1 MNYLVKGPLA
11 RTQWVLRRL
20 PLSLTFCNPMS
31 SAIFSFLLVRI
42 ERHFVKLL
50 PSFVFGFFFVL
61 VGKRA
66 AWFSPYALAGK
77 SNLSAWWNIGNQSP
91 FNRWETGR
99 GGDINPKTRHHQ
111 ILTTKAP
118 SDSIKLN
125 MTSVYYSYFYHHLNQ
140 LDGTRTWLLFCLN
153 FKRLLSSFHLLI
165 DHRWSWSQREP
176 QREWTATNAQGT
188 NHKTWVKFLLWTMS
202 LLTWLPISTEM
213 AINSYLNITAAL
225 WLVPAAMVAVPSL
238 RGLRNRRS
246 LHRSPPNSKIASNCH
261 LHCIKRVWFN
271 EMIDQLDG
279 LVLVLI
285 NLLALV
291 DTIC

>member
-1 MNYLVKGPLA
+1 M
-11 RTQWVLRRL
+11 
-20 PLSLTFCNPMS
+20 
-31 SAIFSFLLVRI
+31 
-42 ERHFVKLL
+42 
-50 PSFVFGFFFVL
+50 
-61 VGKRA
+61 GKRA

-165 DHRWSWSQREP
+165 DHRRSWSQRKP